1 MTLSK
6 LQAAY
11 RKELNKSVKK
21 GKQLKK
27 QKVVPLKKLAK
38 HKDAV
43 KLSNRRNKMDF
54 K

>member
-11 RKELNKSVKK
+11 RKEMNKALKK

-27 QKVVPLKKLAK
+27 QKVVPIKKLAK

-43 KLSNRRNKMDF
+43 KLYNRKNKINF

>member
-21 GKQLKK
+21 GDKLKQ
-27 QKVVPLKKLAK
+27 QKVVSMKKLSKGSRQHFAQ
-38 HKDAV
+38 
-43 KLSNRRNKMDF
+43 NIR
-54 K
+54 

>member
-21 GKQLKK
+21 GDKLKQ
-27 QKVVPLKKLAK
+27 QKVVYQALNIVTTNYTL
-38 HKDAV
+38 
-43 KLSNRRNKMDF
+43 LSP
-54 K
+54 